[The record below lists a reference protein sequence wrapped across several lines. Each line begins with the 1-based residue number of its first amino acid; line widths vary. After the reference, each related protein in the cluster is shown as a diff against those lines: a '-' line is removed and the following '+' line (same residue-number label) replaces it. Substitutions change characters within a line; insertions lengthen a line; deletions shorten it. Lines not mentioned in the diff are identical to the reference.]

1 MEGNWVVDIPGFLL
15 FFFKS
20 MEIIYYQGMVKMDF
34 YGYSYPSIET
44 IVKKNFVLEIGAR
57 RKFGNENGS

>member
-1 MEGNWVVDIPGFLL
+1 
-15 FFFKS
+15 

-57 RKFGNENGS
+57 RKFGNDLRKY